1 MDSKGHQEVLSALCH
16 DQFHSSGVLLDVV
29 VVKDENGF
37 VVYGWM
43 FLTFKRKQ

>member
-16 DQFHSSGVLLDVV
+16 DQFHGCGVLFHVG
-29 VVKDENGF
+29 VVKNKNRLI
-37 VVYGWM
+37 VYGWM